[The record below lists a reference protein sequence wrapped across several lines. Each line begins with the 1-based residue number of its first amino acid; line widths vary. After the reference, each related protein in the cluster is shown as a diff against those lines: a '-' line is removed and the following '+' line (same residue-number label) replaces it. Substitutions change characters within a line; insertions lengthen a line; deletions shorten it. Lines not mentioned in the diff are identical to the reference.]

1 MGSGNYSYELNG
13 QNINIIFIKFGICTT
28 LFGINIFFFP
38 PESVQ
43 KLLQEIDPFLSQHLA
58 ICDVGDLMFCHRYG
72 GHSKSLRT
80 EFSVLLWKLFWVNVC
95 AYSLYYFLIL
105 FYFSFVPHD
114 MSDIPQ
120 ITNYNRWLS
129 KL

>member
-1 MGSGNYSYELNG
+1 MRWDGREGGEGMLGKGELMGSGNYSYELNG

-58 ICDVGDLMFCHRYG
+58 ICDVGDLMFCHR
-72 GHSKSLRT
+72 
-80 EFSVLLWKLFWVNVC
+80 
-95 AYSLYYFLIL
+95 
-105 FYFSFVPHD
+105 
-114 MSDIPQ
+114 
-120 ITNYNRWLS
+120 
-129 KL
+129 